1 MEKKKTILHMSS
13 LGIWDINKG
22 AGRVST
28 YLPIM
33 GMIKDGFGMSFLSSS
48 NNVQNGMME
57 NMKLTRI
64 HVPFTNCRSFFQFL
78 LYPIMCVFYIYYGI
92 KEAYK
97 LKPSIVYAHCVHT
110 AFPAYIIAKIMHA
123 KYVIRLYGVG
133 RYPREKWRHFPSYL
147 MRKFSLSLKA
157 DAYILTN
164 DGTAADLFA
173 KECGA
178 KDERIFFLRNG
189 IKTDVKL
196 CYDYTLR
203 NRITK
208 DSEKLIISLSRLG
221 NGKQVDL
228 IIKAMPGIIKRISAK
243 LLIIGDGDQREYL
256 EKLACELG
264 VEDNVIFLGAKK
276 QSEVYRY
283 LQISDLFI
291 SMNSASSMSN
301 PVFESMLCAVPVL
314 ALNKGTT
321 KDLIT
326 DGVNGYIIEEKD
338 LDNMPLRVEAILR
351 DDMNRTKI
359 GQNARKYILDN
370 FQTWDER
377 VATEIDILNFLIDE

>member
-1 MEKKKTILHMSS
+1 MEKKKTIIHLSTMA
-13 LGIWDINKG
+13 LWDISKG
-22 AGRVST
+22 KGRVST
-28 YLPIM
+28 ILPLKGAVSAGYNVIYFTSSPIQAE
-33 GMIKDGFGMSFLSSS
+33 GLEEGIVIKKI
-48 NNVQNGMME
+48 NA
-57 NMKLTRI
+57 
-64 HVPFTNCRSFFQFL
+64 SFFTGRPLKL
-78 LYPIMCVFYIYYGI
+78 LLFQPIIPLIFFFSILKQTRYNNI
-92 KEAYK
+92 KMICCHASALALTGFIISK
-97 LKPSIVYAHCVHT
+97 ILKV
-110 AFPAYIIAKIMHA
+110 
-123 KYVIRLYGVG
+123 KYMLKLYGVTDVTC
-133 RYPREKWRHFPSYL
+133 KKLHPSRILLRMAFKIPADIYL
-147 MRKFSLSLKA
+147 
-157 DAYILTN
+157 LTN
-164 DGTAADLFA
+164 DGTDA
-173 KECGA
+173 KNIAISYGVPEN
-178 KDERIFFLRNG
+178 RISFLRNG
-189 IKTDVKL
+189 IDKDINLYYDCELRKT
-196 CYDYTLR
+196 
-203 NRITK
+203 ITQT
-208 DSEKLIISLSRLG
+208 DEYLLVSLSRLA
-221 NGKQVDL
+221 NWKQVDL

-243 LLIIGDGDQREYL
+243 LLIFGDGDQREYL

-264 VEDNVIFLGAKK
+264 VEDNVVFLGAKK

-301 PVFESMLCAVPVL
+301 PVFESMLCAIPVL

-377 VATEIDILNFLIDE
+377 VATEIDILNSLIDE

>member
-1 MEKKKTILHMSS
+1 MKMEKKKTILHMSS

-33 GMIKDGFGMSFLSSS
+33 GMIKDGFNMSFLSSS
-48 NNVQNGMME
+48 NNVQDGMME
-57 NMKLTRI
+57 NMKLRHI
-64 HVPFTNCRSFFQFL
+64 DVPFRYCRLWLQFIF
-78 LYPIMCVFYIYYGI
+78 YPIIAFYYFAYGFMEARKI
-92 KEAYK
+92 K
-97 LKPSIVYAHCVHT
+97 PDIIYAHCTTT
-110 AFPAYIIAKIMHA
+110 AFPAYLVSKLFHTKFI
-123 KYVIRLYGVG
+123 IRLYGVTDVN
-133 RYPREKWRHFPSYL
+133 KKKFHPSGLMLYL
-147 MRKFSLSLKA
+147 TLHTPA
-157 DAYILTN
+157 DSYILTN
-164 DGTAADLFA
+164 DGTNA
-173 KECGA
+173 KNIAISNGIPEA
-178 KDERIFFLRNG
+178 KIQFLRNG
-189 IKTDVKL
+189 INKEVVIDFDL
-196 CYDYTLR
+196 QLR
-203 NRITK
+203 KYFVDKN
-208 DSEKLIISLSRLG
+208 EMLLVSLSRLA
-221 NGKQVDL
+221 NWKQVDL

-264 VEDNVIFLGAKK
+264 VEDNVVFLGAKK

-301 PVFESMLCAVPVL
+301 PVFESMLCAIPVL

-321 KDLIT
+321 KDLIN

-338 LDNMPLRVEAILR
+338 LDRMPERVEAILR
-351 DDMNRTKI
+351 DDITRKQI
-359 GQNARKYILDN
+359 GQNARQYILDN

-377 VATEIDILNFLIDE
+377 VATEIDILNSLINE